1 MNLGV
6 LLGVS
11 AGAGT
16 TMPSLQ
22 AVVEEAKAPCP
33 CWGFTIPY
41 TVSNVLLTAW
51 GPVVVALSYRA
62 LLLCRRK

>member
-6 LLGVS
+6 LLSVS

-22 AVVEEAKAPCP
+22 AVVEEAKNPVP
-33 CWGFTIPY
+33 VLGFTIPY
-41 TVSNVLLTAW
+41 AISNVLLTAW
-51 GPVVVALSYRA
+51 GPVVVALS
-62 LLLCRRK
+62 